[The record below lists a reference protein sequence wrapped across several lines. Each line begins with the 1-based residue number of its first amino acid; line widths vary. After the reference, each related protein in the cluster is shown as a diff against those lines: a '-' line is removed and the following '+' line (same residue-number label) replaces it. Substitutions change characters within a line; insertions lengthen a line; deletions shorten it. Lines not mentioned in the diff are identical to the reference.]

1 MNYLKISFLLVILF
15 VGITTSAQK
24 KYKAT
29 YDYQTDQLLYF
40 ELDDTN
46 KITDTINGATLKRGS
61 ILMIE
66 VENVN
71 PFALN
76 LNTTVD
82 EENLHETS
90 GGFNFA
96 GLLGNIQNISGG
108 SLAPNVP
115 ELPVSELSEFNSP
128 GSRGDSDMLDDLER
142 LAVNL
147 RALKKSLLSDM
158 RNPNLTKKQIIRNL
172 KNLASQNGD
181 SRLPDPEDNLY
192 LFMETL
198 ESLIR
203 TDSDKINA
211 SFNATASSL
220 SRGATVTRTLRSFTE
235 YSSDEAGDV
244 IDLYASVEAASFKQV
259 YDYRVTADKAV
270 VHLNFIPVSEK
281 SAASNNTPIK
291 IRDIV
296 VKAKGGFKI
305 NSGVALTLNNYK
317 DSSKDFFIDQNGL
330 IGSTPNDNFVPNL
343 STMINF
349 YPIIGENFN
358 IGGSFGLSIPIADD
372 VRGVNFLIGP
382 SVFFGNE
389 NRFSFSGGVAF
400 GPVQELTNGLQE
412 GDLAISNDLD
422 GFIKNEYDVGFYMGI
437 SFSLFDLN

>member
-1 MNYLKISFLLVILF
+1 MNQYRVIIIFLIGMLTIPA
-15 VGITTSAQK
+15 IAQK

-40 ELDDTN
+40 ELDSSN
-46 KITDTINGATLKRGS
+46 KIIDTISSAKLKRGS

-66 VENVN
+66 IENVN

-76 LNTTVD
+76 IETTVD
-82 EENLHETS
+82 EESLHETS

-115 ELPVSELSEFNSP
+115 ELPMGELVGFRGN
-128 GSRGDSDMLDDLER
+128 GSRGSTDMVDDLEK
-142 LAVNL
+142 LAVSL

-158 RNPNLTKKQIIRNL
+158 RNPNLTKNQIVRNV
-172 KNLASQNGD
+172 KNLASQYD
-181 SRLPDPEDNLY
+181 DARLPDPEDNLY

-203 TDSDKINA
+203 TDSEKIKVSIN
-211 SFNATASSL
+211 STEEGL
-220 SRGATVTRTLRSFTE
+220 SRGATVTRALRSFTE
-235 YSSDEAGDV
+235 YNTDEADD
-244 IDLYASVEAASFKQV
+244 IINLYASVEAASFKQV

-270 VHLNFIPVSEK
+270 IHLNFIPVSEK
-281 SAASNNTPIK
+281 TVAGDNTPIK
-291 IRDIV
+291 IRDIP

-305 NSGVALTLNNYK
+305 NTGVALTLNNYK
-317 DSSKDFFIDQNGL
+317 DSSKDFFIDQNGI
-330 IGSTPNDNFVPNL
+330 IGSTPNNNFVPNL

-349 YPIIGENFN
+349 YPIMGENFN
-358 IGGSFGLSIPIADD
+358 IGGSFGLSIPIAAD
-372 VRGVNFLIGP
+372 VKGVNFLIGP
-382 SVFFGNE
+382 SVFFGNK

-400 GPVQELTNGLQE
+400 GPVKELTNGLQE
-412 GDLAISNDLD
+412 GDVAISNDLD